1 MDVDDLK
8 SLLKYGIAPPSFLI
22 VFSCILALALFTLP
36 KPQNFGVF
44 LLLMGT
50 FLMASGYIH
59 DRRLKRG
66 PNVEGRHEFD
76 DRIFNAERTSEIL
89 RAKAESKR
97 G

>member
-1 MDVDDLK
+1 MDVEDFK

-22 VFSCILALALFTLP
+22 GFCCVLALALFTLP

-44 LLLMGT
+44 LTLLGAYLT
-50 FLMASGYIH
+50 ATGYVH

-66 PNVEGRHEFD
+66 PNALGKHEFD
-76 DRIFNAERTSEIL
+76 DRNFDANRTSEIL